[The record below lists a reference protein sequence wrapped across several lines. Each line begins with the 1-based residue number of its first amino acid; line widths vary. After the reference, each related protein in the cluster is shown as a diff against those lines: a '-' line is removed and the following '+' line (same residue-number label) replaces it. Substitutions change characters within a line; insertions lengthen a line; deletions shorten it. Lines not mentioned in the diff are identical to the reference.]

1 MLGYWNNPEA
11 TAAMFTADGWL
22 NTGDTARIDEQG
34 HIFITGR
41 LKEII
46 VLSNGEKVPPVDVE
60 AAIMRDRLFEQVML
74 IGEGRPYLS
83 AIAVLDGDE
92 WTKLA
97 ARLEL
102 YPEVEESLRDD
113 RVLREVLERIGVQMR
128 EFPGFA
134 EVRRVALT
142 RTPWSVENGLL
153 TPTLKLKRARVLD
166 RFQAELDGMYA
177 GH

>member
-1 MLGYWNNPEA
+1 
-11 TAAMFTADGWL
+11 
-22 NTGDTARIDEQG
+22 
-34 HIFITGR
+34 
-41 LKEII
+41 
-46 VLSNGEKVPPVDVE
+46 VPPVDVE

-97 ARLEL
+97 TSLEL
-102 YPEVEESLRDD
+102 DPEVEESLRDD

-128 EFPGFA
+128 EVPGFA
-134 EVRRVALT
+134 EGRRVALT